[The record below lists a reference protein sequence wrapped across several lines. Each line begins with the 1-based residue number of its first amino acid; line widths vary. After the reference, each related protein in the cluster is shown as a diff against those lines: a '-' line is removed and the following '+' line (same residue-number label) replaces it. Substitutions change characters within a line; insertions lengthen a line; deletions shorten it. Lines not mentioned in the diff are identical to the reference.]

1 MCGIVT
7 FWGQSEGVVRV
18 LEALYLLQYRAPD
31 SAGVAL
37 LGADG
42 AFALRRSV
50 GGPARLVRRL
60 AQEPLFHNDRP
71 AAARA
76 VRLLAR
82 QGQEATADDLRD
94 CSALPVA
101 QLYQAQPLYVGPGDY
116 GGRARRGT
124 AERTAQ
130 SDGQYSRRMRQAL
143 RNAGD
148 PVLSAPDPVT
158 HAFRLLGA
166 HLAARYALD
175 DELRQALDEALA
187 ARAPA
192 GAYEDWGQAW
202 QDEVAGGAPG
212 QAFAVAARYGQE
224 QVPGLAQHLAPEA
237 WGRVGGLTALAL
249 AQTVMGHGRW
259 AMVGA
264 NTEEN
269 AHPLVD
275 RSRTRA
281 VCENGS
287 HNARLML
294 GLRAEQEAWW
304 QARAG
309 DGEVHRSQ
317 TTTEVVAFE
326 WERMALALDEGA
338 LPAGSAPFLEQMEA
352 WGVEDREEQALRLA
366 LWRMRE
372 GNAHACAFYSRR
384 RPGALYVSS
393 HDKPLAII
401 TRTIAEPGA
410 LPRQEVMV
418 ASDLNA
424 GLMLWP
430 GCEVDEAAAALSRLE
445 KQKGARD
452 AAQIEKEREEI
463 LSRFAVDVVFLDA
476 DLNQGQELL
485 ARISN
490 RVKEGRVVAH
500 VEVTRYDGA
509 PLAVKAQRTQLNP
522 NMVGRQGHDS
532 YTEAHIA
539 EIPDV
544 LEGVARSYG
553 GEHGEVRLGEGDDDI
568 QIDSG
573 QWPGLSHAALHERFG
588 QDLSGLRRLLL
599 IGEGSSWRD
608 AQAAAPLFREM
619 LPALTTAVYRP
630 VEALNLGPA
639 LDPAHDL
646 AVEISW
652 SGTTDS
658 VLKTDAWLA
667 EAGVLRLAVSGRPQS
682 DLARRTASSA
692 GVLDVRSGVEVSV
705 ASVKGFAAILMTL
718 DLLALQLSAMRNGD
732 HAPQEDGDSV
742 ARRAALLEEL
752 RLVIPQQARALL
764 ADEARR
770 ERLRQAVARFGKYNK
785 VVVIGDSPIDLEG
798 ELKIEEVA
806 QVVSLALD
814 FHATSLRPLIE
825 QSSLAQSD
833 ARRVLFVVNASTPA
847 AHREAQAII
856 SYLKTLG
863 APCLIHCTPHERLAQ
878 WQALEEATVFVTPQ
892 ASPLLQ
898 PLLDALFFFELA
910 VALGY
915 ARGLTAAQIDSP
927 RNLAKS
933 VTTTGAERR
942 AAVEARRELHNIN
955 LAQFA
960 RSKRGQDAWDAGTAT
975 PTRAAL
981 GATTALHTALSVLSD
996 PLPAVLQLQ
1005 PQQHL
1010 LIVTDT
1016 EATENGAHMAAAAWQ
1031 ELLGMN
1037 LLVYR
1042 RFISRLQAPPPD
1054 TAWLQLVRAGI
1065 ILTARDAHTIALPAD
1080 LSPLQLELLSAVY
1093 LTGLAVRVAQQRGGK
1108 LAEWQQGLAQMPLL
1122 LAEMLGDGGLRA
1134 EINGAL
1140 APYLSAGY
1148 DKFQIIG
1155 GGQDYAAAA
1164 SVARSLRMRGF
1175 VAEELY
1181 TDSAWHGP
1189 LATVGGPEPADDAL
1203 IVILATDP
1211 LFQAASLVDA
1221 QVYRARRATVLLV
1234 VPEGNEQAATVRGVD
1249 AAAIVPL
1256 PACPRPFLPLVGAV
1270 FGHLLAREAGRLGS

>member
-7 FWGQSEGVVRV
+7 FWGQSEGLARV

-42 AFALRRSV
+42 AFEVRRSV
-50 GGPARLVRRL
+50 GRPERLIRRL
-60 AQEPLFHNDRP
+60 AQAPLFEHDQSSPER
-71 AAARA
+71 AAA
-76 VRLLAR
+76 LLAR
-82 QGQEATADDLRD
+82 QGLAVAPDAVRD
-94 CSALPVA
+94 CSAMPVA
-101 QLYQAQPLYVGPGDY
+101 QLYQKDPLTVGVGDCGAREASDTQTPGN
-116 GGRARRGT
+116 GGERGRS
-124 AERTAQ
+124 E
-130 SDGQYSRRMRQAL
+130 QYSQRLQRAL
-143 RNAGD
+143 QVAGGPAVSAAD
-148 PVLSAPDPVT
+148 PVAHT
-158 HAFRLLGA
+158 FQLLGA
-166 HLAARYALD
+166 NVAARYALD
-175 DELRQALDEALA
+175 DGLRRALDEALA
-187 ARAPA
+187 ARLPG
-192 GAYEDWGQAW
+192 GAYENWSQAW

-212 QAFAVAARYGQE
+212 QAFAVAVRHFQE
-224 QVPGLAQHLAPEA
+224 QVPGLAQALPPDE
-237 WGRVGGLTALAL
+237 WERVGSLTALAL
-249 AQTVMGHGRW
+249 GQMVMGHGRW

-269 AHPLVD
+269 AHPFMD

-294 GLRAEQEAWW
+294 GLRAEQAAWW
-304 QARAG
+304 QAR
-309 DGEVHRSQ
+309 GEPQVHRSQ
-317 TTTEVVAFE
+317 NTTEVVALE
-326 WERMALALDEGA
+326 WERMALALEDGTVPED
-338 LPAGSAPFLEQMEA
+338 SAPFLEQMET

-384 RPGALYVSS
+384 RPGALYISS
-393 HDKPLAII
+393 HDKPVAII
-401 TRTIAEPGA
+401 SRTIREPGA
-410 LPRQEVMV
+410 LPRQEVML

-430 GCEVDEAAAALSRLE
+430 GCEVDEAAQALSRLE
-445 KQKGARD
+445 EREGAGD
-452 AAQIEKEREEI
+452 AAQIEKEREAI
-463 LSRFAVDVVFLDA
+463 LSRFTVDVVFLDA

-539 EIPDV
+539 EIPGV
-544 LEGVARSYG
+544 LEEVARSYG
-553 GEHGEVRLGEGDDDI
+553 GEHGEVRLAEERSER
-568 QIDSG
+568 QS
-573 QWPGLSHAALHERFG
+573 QWPGLNRAALQERFG
-588 QDLSGLRRLLL
+588 REMSQLRRILL

-608 AQAAAPLFREM
+608 AQAAAPLFRE
-619 LPALTTAVYRP
+619 LLSGLTTAVYRP

-639 LDPAHDL
+639 LDPDHDL

-718 DLLALQLSAMRNGD
+718 DLLALQLSALRSAER
-732 HAPQEDGDSV
+732 APQEVGDNV

-752 RLVIPQQARALL
+752 RLAIPQQARALL
-764 ADEARR
+764 EDEARR
-770 ERLRQAVARFGKYNK
+770 ERLRQAAARFGNYNK

-825 QSSLAQSD
+825 HSSLAEND
-833 ARRVLFVVNASTPA
+833 ARRVLFVLNASTPA

-856 SYLKTLG
+856 SYLETLRV
-863 APCLIHCTPHERLAQ
+863 PCLIHCTPHERLAQ

-892 ASPLLQ
+892 ASPPLQ

-910 VALGY
+910 VGLGY

-942 AAVEARRELHNIN
+942 TAVEARRELQNVN

-960 RSKRGQDAWDAGTAT
+960 RSKRGQDAWDAGRAT

-981 GATTALHTALSVLSD
+981 GATAALRTALSVLSD
-996 PLPAVLQLQ
+996 PLPTVLQLE

-1010 LIVTDT
+1010 LVVTDT
-1016 EATENGAHMAAAAWQ
+1016 EATENGAQMAATAWQ
-1031 ELLGMN
+1031 ELLGMD

-1042 RFISRLQAPPPD
+1042 RFISRVQEPPPD
-1054 TAWLQLVRAGI
+1054 TAWLRLVRAGI

-1093 LTGLAVRVAQQRGGK
+1093 LMGLAVRVARQRGGR
-1108 LAEWQQGLAQMPLL
+1108 LDDWQQGLAQMPLL
-1122 LAEMLGDGGLRA
+1122 LAEMMGSALLKERLH
-1134 EINGAL
+1134 GAL
-1140 APYLSAGY
+1140 APYMAAGY

-1155 GGQDYAAAA
+1155 GGQDFAAAA
-1164 SVARSLRMRGF
+1164 SVARSLRMRGV

-1189 LATVGGPEPADDAL
+1189 LATVGGPQPADDAL

-1221 QVYRARRATVLLV
+1221 QVYRARQATVLLA
-1234 VPEGNEQAATVRGVD
+1234 VPAGNEQAATVRGVG
-1249 AAAIVPL
+1249 AAGIVPL

-1270 FGHLLAREAGRLGS
+1270 FGHLLAREAGGRG